1 MKDTIPMI
9 SSQLIPGLRLP
20 EVVRTVVAGIKAFQK
35 TIGKGLLRTFLREDK
50 QRSVKHKAEIMGRKV
65 GHLRQGPWRCSL
77 NARGLDTCTSCLMSY
92 SPTYIDNTVK
102 ALWLNHWHHGL
113 NSYVYFNVLII
124 LNGKWITVDFSLL
137 LMGTSCFV
145 WTLGWG
151 QGLSPQGAGI
161 IQKVLSENMLQQTEG
176 KRGRACYCGGE
187 QWHNLIDCGF
197 LWVPW
202 LLLNNPECDR
212 LASGFQNS
220 TGADRSFF
228 RAQSFSPRLLWRIQ
242 CYKSFWVSWGWW
254 IWAYGNQPS
263 RLCRVPQI
271 QHSWTLGAVCW
282 FLADVEIPNCSN
294 PGNKSFWEWHCS
306 STLATKLI
314 PELFHR

>member
-1 MKDTIPMI
+1 MI
-9 SSQLIPGLRLP
+9 SSQLIPGLRLS

-50 QRSVKHKAEIMGRKV
+50 QHGVKHKAEIMGRKV

-124 LNGKWITVDFSLL
+124 LNGNWITVDFSLL

-176 KRGRACYCGGE
+176 KQRRACYCGGE

-212 LASGFQNS
+212 LASRTALVQTGHSSGPNLLVQGYSEGFS
-220 TGADRSFF
+220 VTSHFEWAGADESEPT
-228 RAQSFSPRLLWRIQ
+228 ASSP
-242 CYKSFWVSWGWW
+242 
-254 IWAYGNQPS
+254 
-263 RLCRVPQI
+263 
-271 QHSWTLGAVCW
+271 AVC
-282 FLADVEIPNCSN
+282 AECPRYS
-294 PGNKSFWEWHCS
+294 
-306 STLATKLI
+306 A
-314 PELFHR
+314 PEPLELCAGS